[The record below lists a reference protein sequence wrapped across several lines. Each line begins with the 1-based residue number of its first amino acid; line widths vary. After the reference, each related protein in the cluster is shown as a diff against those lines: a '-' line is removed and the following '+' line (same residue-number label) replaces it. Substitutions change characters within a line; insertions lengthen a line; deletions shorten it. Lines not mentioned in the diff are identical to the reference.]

1 MKTNDKIGPVYFSR
15 KELNYIRDG
24 LWDLIWDRIN
34 TESDNKEIEKL
45 ANEVG
50 DIINE
55 YSR

>member
-1 MKTNDKIGPVYFSR
+1 MNDKIGPLYFSR